1 MKLGLVNSNEMMG
14 LDMKIQIFLSLN
26 ESLLKKVYVNSE
38 GKIKYG
44 NP

>member
-1 MKLGLVNSNEMMG
+1 
-14 LDMKIQIFLSLN
+14 MKIQIFLSLN
-26 ESLLKKVYVNSE
+26 ESLLKKVHVNSE